1 MDRIVARTH
10 VPFPRTSGWQH
21 MVASRAF
28 CGHWGLGGPAGIT
41 KPVPLHVA
49 KMAPANAANGLP
61 GGVLGCI
68 RAVTPATCFE
78 GWYVTSTRGTCM
90 HDMKFPVG
98 NQPCNQRLKAGIHDN
113 EGLVTVVF
121 TNSLNPTGATHTGR
135 TAKPDTG
142 MESLN

>member
-1 MDRIVARTH
+1 
-10 VPFPRTSGWQH
+10 
-21 MVASRAF
+21 
-28 CGHWGLGGPAGIT
+28 
-41 KPVPLHVA
+41 LHVA

-90 HDMKFPVG
+90 HDMKLPVS
-98 NQPCNQRLKAGIHDN
+98 NQPCNQRLIPGIH
-113 EGLVTVVF
+113 GKRVCLLLCVTNLRN
-121 TNSLNPTGATHTGR
+121 TTGTTHTGR